1 MRILLFYIKLI
12 LFFVVIIYASCAQ
25 IVAPTGGNKDIIPP
39 KIEKEN
45 PNNKCIHFN
54 STKISIRFD
63 EFIQLKNIDEQVI
76 ISPPMVVKPLFNV
89 NGKEVE
95 ITLRSNL
102 NPNTTYTINFANS
115 IVDNHENNVFSNYNY
130 VFSTGSFIDSFSIKG
145 LIKNAFTNV
154 PEKGMSVCL
163 YSIDGFTDSTIYNH
177 KPLYFTKSNENGYF
191 KLENLPEKSFQLI
204 TFKDEN
210 KNLLYDKNETI
221 SFYDSIINTTDTS
234 QLITSYSFKQ
244 NPYLSN
250 KLLDTIAK
258 DVGRFQFVIFKPEKV
273 IVKPKYTNNY
283 NLWYSVG
290 KDNIDTITLFNP
302 LWNKDSVWFV
312 YKIDSIDTSF
322 YLKPR
327 KSAKQLKFTSLILK
341 TVELNDSFT
350 IQFNQPV
357 EKIIYDTSKIVLK
370 EDSIVIIPYY
380 SLSPNKD
387 YIKLYYP
394 LKSKTHYSLSYKDS
408 AFMDIYGHYNQK
420 EKVLFTTKEN
430 KDYSTLILNLVHPND
445 GYQYIIQ
452 ILNIE
457 ETKLYKELKINQSG
471 NYNLEYITPSKY
483 KIKIIRDINRN
494 GKWDNGDYQT
504 KKQPEKIYYF
514 PEVLLLRAN
523 WDLEQQINLN
533 KIVN

>member
-1 MRILLFYIKLI
+1 M
-12 LFFVVIIYASCAQ
+12 FVVALFTSCAQ
-25 IVAPTGGNKDIIPP
+25 IVAPTGGSKDIVPP
-39 KIEKEN
+39 IIEKEN
-45 PNNKCIHFN
+45 PHNKSIHFN
-54 STKISIRFD
+54 STKINIRFN
-63 EFIQLKNIDEQVI
+63 EFIQLKNIEEQVI
-76 ISPPMVVKPLFNV
+76 ISPPMAVKPLFNV

-95 ITLRSNL
+95 IKLRSDL

-130 VFSTGSFIDSFSIKG
+130 VFSTGSFIDSFNIKG
-145 LIKNAFTNV
+145 LIKNGFTKV

-163 YSIDGFTDSTIYNH
+163 YSIDSFTDSTIYNH
-177 KPLYFTKSNENGYF
+177 KPHYFTKSNEDGFF
-191 KLENLPEKSFQLI
+191 KLENLPQQSFQLI
-204 TFKDEN
+204 SFKDEN

-234 QLITSYSFKQ
+234 QLKTTFSFKQ
-244 NPYLSN
+244 NPYLIN
-250 KLLDTIAK
+250 RLLDTIAT

-273 IVKPKYTNNY
+273 IIKPKYTNNY
-283 NLWYSVG
+283 TLWYNTG
-290 KDNIDTITLFNP
+290 KDNIDTIILFNS
-302 LWNKDSVWFV
+302 LWEKDSVWFI
-312 YKIDSIDTSF
+312 YKTESIDTSF

-327 KSAKQLKFTSLILK
+327 KTSKQLKFTSSILK

-350 IQFNQPV
+350 ILFNQPV

-370 EDSIVIIPYY
+370 EDSIIILPNYY
-380 SLSPNKD
+380 LSPNKD

-420 EKVLFTTKEN
+420 EKALFITKEY
-430 KDYSTLILNLVHPND
+430 KDYSTLILNLIHPND

-457 ETKLYKELKINQSG
+457 ETKLYKELKINQSI
-471 NYNLEYITPSKY
+471 NYNLEYVIPSKY
-483 KIKIIRDINRN
+483 KIKIIRDTNKN

-504 KKQPEKIYYF
+504 KIQPEKIYYF
-514 PEVLLLRAN
+514 SEILLLRAN
-523 WDLEQQINLN
+523 WDLEQQINLT
-533 KIVN
+533 KIVD